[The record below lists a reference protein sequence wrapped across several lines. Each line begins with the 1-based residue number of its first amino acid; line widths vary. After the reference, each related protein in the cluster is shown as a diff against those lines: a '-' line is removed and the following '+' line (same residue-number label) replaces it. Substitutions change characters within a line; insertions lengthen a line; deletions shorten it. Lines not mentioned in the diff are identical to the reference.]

1 MFWLKQANRPLRY
14 VVVNTIPATE
24 SAMGKPIRRAAP
36 AGGKGATK
44 GRKGKAPDPGQRLPK
59 FILAPYV
66 DEAGCLFYCRGQEED
81 AVLKPASIA
90 AGAASSNSEWASRLG
105 IALSESSGVA
115 EMGHAVLE
123 ELFPEEVDLEKAF
136 KAMGIHKLQELMA
149 TPDAKK
155 FLEACALLNK
165 KNQAE
170 IAEDNLKEA
179 VKDWNGWWTEE
190 SATKAK
196 TFRKLARIAAR
207 LCLWNVEQLAFATEP
222 KAYAKAMKAVT
233 TDDTPEA
240 IKAWQKDPQ
249 SEGKLL
255 KALRAGYR
263 AQIQPQ
269 KKKARKGLAVDS
281 GGAGSGS
288 AKAAASSDTSS
299 PPAGSG
305 SGDGSSSSE
314 AAKKK
319 KKAEAKK
326 AKAKAEKEKKDAKD
340 KKKAKEKNEAKEK
353 TKAKKEKKVK
363 AKSKDTGK
371 KEEKQKTDESNTEEA
386 SRESAANKRKRPAA
400 LACASMQDES
410 SDAAAAEEKTQQL
423 LLPTWQLSGIQ
434 SSSGEW
440 EEFIEA
446 LQGKTATA
454 EDFTKHLEMIPA
466 SVRAAFNLKVTKIP
480 TKKKNLEHLIERLN
494 LIHSKGVAFWE
505 AQQGTRA
512 GTAAPE
518 VKEIK

>member
-1 MFWLKQANRPLRY
+1 
-14 VVVNTIPATE
+14 
-24 SAMGKPIRRAAP
+24 MGKPTRRAAP

-59 FILAPYV
+59 FLLAPYV
-66 DEAGCLFYCRGQEED
+66 DEAGCPFYCRGQEED

-90 AGAASSNSEWASRLG
+90 AGAASNNSEWASRLG

-115 EMGHAVLE
+115 EMGYSVLE
-123 ELFPEEVDLEKAF
+123 ELFPEEVDLDKAF

-149 TPDAKK
+149 TPEAKK
-155 FLEACALLNK
+155 FLAACALLNK

-170 IAEDNLKEA
+170 ITEDNLKEA
-179 VKDWNGWWTEE
+179 VKDWHGWWAEE

-207 LCLWNVEQLAFATEP
+207 LYLWSIDSLEQLAFATEP

-281 GGAGSGS
+281 AESGSGSGS

-319 KKAEAKK
+319 KKTAEAKK

-353 TKAKKEKKVK
+353 TKAKKEKKAK

-371 KEEKQKTDESNTEEA
+371 KEKKQKTDESNTEEA
-386 SRESAANKRKRPAA
+386 SRESGANKRKRPASP
-400 LACASMQDES
+400 ACASMQDES
-410 SDAAAAEEKTQQL
+410 SDAAAEEETQQQL
-423 LLPTWQLSGIQ
+423 LLAKWQLSEIQ

-440 EEFIEA
+440 EDFIKA

-454 EDFTKHLEMIPA
+454 EDFTRHLEMIPA
-466 SVRAAFNLKVTKIP
+466 AVRAAFNLKVTKIP
-480 TKKKNLEHLIERLN
+480 TKEKNLEQLIERIN
-494 LIHSKGVAFWE
+494 LIHSKGVAVWE
-505 AQQGTRA
+505 AQQGMRA
-512 GTAAPE
+512 SNAAPE
-518 VKEIK
+518 VKEAK